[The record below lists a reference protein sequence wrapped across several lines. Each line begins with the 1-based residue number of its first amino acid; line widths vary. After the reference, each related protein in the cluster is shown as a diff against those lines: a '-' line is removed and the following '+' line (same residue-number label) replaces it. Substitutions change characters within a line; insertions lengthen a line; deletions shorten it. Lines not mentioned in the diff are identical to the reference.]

1 MIDKRIEQ
9 VRKPRSYWDIKIK
22 TKIDIID
29 YNYNII
35 MSSVTIINNAILNDD
50 IIDSCKNYIY
60 ITDYD
65 KLKIVFSIYKKFFLS
80 KEINTW

>member
-1 MIDKRIEQ
+1 
-9 VRKPRSYWDIKIK
+9 
-22 TKIDIID
+22 
-29 YNYNII
+29 

-65 KLKIVFSIYKKFFLS
+65 KLKIVCSKYKKFFLS

>member
-1 MIDKRIEQ
+1 LIDKRIEQ

-65 KLKIVFSIYKKFFLS
+65 KLKIVCSKYKKFFLS